1 MSEYTDT
8 QGVLRRP
15 GSLIMPQGMVSS
27 FPPTASDPDF
37 PLWSDADIKRVISDP
52 NRRDIVKLFPF
63 AQYGTNQHSTSACN
77 GFAGASAVTRVRK
90 LRGIDDGF
98 VGSGSFVYSSINRGQ
113 DNGSVLEDGM
123 KAIQEHGVCDQSLNP
138 YDRIFAKQVS
148 QEARADA
155 LKHKGLS
162 AYRATSR
169 EAWNSGLAAG
179 FVGVA
184 AVMCGPRFDQIT
196 NLTAGVQSGMG
207 NHAVLIEDVVWRN
220 GEYQYLMCN
229 SWGIGY
235 GQNGRVYLTWAHFR
249 ETFGYH
255 VFYLLPTS
263 AES

>member
-1 MSEYTDT
+1 
-8 QGVLRRP
+8 
-15 GSLIMPQGMVSS
+15 
-27 FPPTASDPDF
+27 
-37 PLWSDADIKRVISDP
+37 
-52 NRRDIVKLFPF
+52 
-63 AQYGTNQHSTSACN
+63 
-77 GFAGASAVTRVRK
+77 VRK

-123 KAIQEHGVCDQSLNP
+123 KAIQEHGVCDQRLNP

-184 AVMCGPRFDQIT
+184 AVMCGPKFDKIT
-196 NLTAGVQSGMG
+196 NLTAGVQSGVG

-220 GEYQYLMCN
+220 SEYQYLMCN
-229 SWGIGY
+229 SWGSGY
-235 GQNGRVYLTWAHFR
+235 SQNGRVYLTWNHFR

>member
-1 MSEYTDT
+1 MSDYTDIS
-8 QGVLRRP
+8 GILRRP
-15 GSLIMPQGMVSS
+15 GSLIMPQGTVSS

-37 PLWSDADIKRVISDP
+37 PMWDDATIKRVISDP
-52 NRRDIVKLFPF
+52 NRRDMVKLFPF

-123 KAIQEHGVCDQSLNP
+123 KAIQEHGVCDQKLNP
-138 YDRIFAKQVS
+138 YDRIFAKQVTPD
-148 QEARADA
+148 ARADA

-184 AVMCGPRFDQIT
+184 AVMCGPRFDKIT
-196 NLTAGVQSGMG
+196 NLTAGVQQGPG
-207 NHAVLIEDVVWRN
+207 NHAMCVESVEWRN
-220 GEYQYLMCN
+220 GEYQYLSVQ
-229 SWGIGY
+229 SWGNGY
-235 GQNGRVYLTWAHFR
+235 GSNGRVYLTWNHFR
-249 ETFGYH
+249 ETFGSH
-255 VFYLLPTS
+255 TFYLLPTS
-263 AES
+263 VEG